1 MSARKS
7 HYEAA
12 VRLAGAFEGR
22 ITMKFWNKLFERS
35 QQQEP
40 EPVMASPD
48 GRDLAAVVEANTL
61 FALDLYAELKAVE
74 GNLFFSPYSIS
85 TALAMTHAG
94 ARGNTEAQTAQ
105 VLHFTLG
112 QGQLHPAFASLEA
125 KLRAVQEKGHVQLS
139 VANALWPQKG
149 YAFLED
155 YLALTEKYYGV
166 LITPVDYRET
176 EAARQKINAWV
187 EEKTQDKIKELIP
200 PGILDVLTR
209 LVLVNAIYFKGDWKS
224 QFGQALTKP
233 APFWITLHEKIQTP
247 TMTQRQRFRYAEGDG
262 LQVLELPYAGDA
274 VSMILLLPRKVDGL
288 KKLEDSMT
296 PKNLD
301 KWTRRLKEREVQVFL
316 PRFKESSQCRLEKT
330 LASMG
335 MVDAFEMDKADFSGM
350 DGRKRWLYIA
360 AVIHQAFVEVN
371 EEGTE
376 AAAATAV
383 VIKARA
389 APGVSRPPLI
399 FRADHPFVFL
409 IRDNRTGSILFLGR
423 MVSPGTA
430 SGAV

>member
-1 MSARKS
+1 MQ
-7 HYEAA
+7 
-12 VRLAGAFEGR
+12 
-22 ITMKFWNKLFERS
+22 FWNKLFGRS

-40 EPVMASPD
+40 EPVIAPSD
-48 GRDLAAVVEANTL
+48 GGDPEAVVEANTL

-94 ARGNTEAQTAQ
+94 ARGNTEAQLAQ
-105 VLHFTLG
+105 VLHFSLG
-112 QGQLHPAFASLEA
+112 QGRLHAALASLQA
-125 KLRAVQEKGHVQLS
+125 KLRAVQEKGHVQLR

-155 YLALTEKYYGV
+155 YLALVEEYYGV
-166 LITPVDYRET
+166 LITPVDYGET

-233 APFWITLHEKIQTP
+233 APFWITPHEKIQTP

-262 LQVLELPYAGDA
+262 LQVLELPYAGGE

-288 KKLEDSMT
+288 GKLEDALT
-296 PKNLD
+296 PENLD
-301 KWTRRLKEREVQVFL
+301 RWTRRLEEKKVRVFL
-316 PRFKESSQCRLEKT
+316 PRFKESSQFRLEKT

-383 VIKARA
+383 VMMGRGG
-389 APGVSRPPLI
+389 PGVSKPPLI
-399 FRADHPFVFL
+399 FRADHPFIFL
-409 IRDNRTGSILFLGR
+409 MRDNRTGSILFLGR
-423 MVSPGTA
+423 MVNPSATSDA
-430 SGAV
+430 A

>member
-1 MSARKS
+1 
-7 HYEAA
+7 
-12 VRLAGAFEGR
+12 
-22 ITMKFWNKLFERS
+22 MKFWNKLFGRS
-35 QQQEP
+35 QQQEL
-40 EPVMASPD
+40 EPVMASSD
-48 GRDLAAVVEANTL
+48 GRDLETVVKANTL

-94 ARGNTEAQTAQ
+94 ARGSTEAQMAQ
-105 VLHFTLG
+105 VLHFSLG
-112 QGQLHPAFASLEA
+112 QGRLHPAFASLEA
-125 KLRAVQEKGHVQLS
+125 KLKAVQEKGHIQLK
-139 VANALWPQKG
+139 VANALWPQEG

-155 YLALTEKYYGV
+155 YLALTKKYYGV
-166 LITPVDYRET
+166 LLTPVDYRET

-187 EEKTQDKIKELIP
+187 EEQTQDKIKELIR

-224 QFGQALTKP
+224 QFQPALTKP
-233 APFWITLHEKIQTP
+233 APFWVTPREKIQTP
-247 TMTQRQRFRYAEGDG
+247 TMTQRQRFRYAERDG
-262 LQVLELPYAGDA
+262 LQVLELPYAGDD
-274 VSMILLLPRKVDGL
+274 VSMLLLLPEKVDGL
-288 KKLEDSMT
+288 GRLEDALT
-296 PKNLD
+296 PENLD
-301 KWTRRLKEREVQVFL
+301 RWTRPLEEKEVQVFL
-316 PRFKESSQCRLEKT
+316 PKFKESSQFRLEKT

-350 DGRKRWLYIA
+350 DGRKWLYIA

-383 VIKARA
+383 VIKARS

-409 IRDNRTGSILFLGR
+409 MRDNRTGSILFLGR
-423 MVSPGTA
+423 MVNPSTA

>member
-1 MSARKS
+1 
-7 HYEAA
+7 
-12 VRLAGAFEGR
+12 
-22 ITMKFWNKLFERS
+22 
-35 QQQEP
+35 
-40 EPVMASPD
+40 
-48 GRDLAAVVEANTL
+48 
-61 FALDLYAELKAVE
+61 
-74 GNLFFSPYSIS
+74 
-85 TALAMTHAG
+85 
-94 ARGNTEAQTAQ
+94 
-105 VLHFTLG
+105 
-112 QGQLHPAFASLEA
+112 
-125 KLRAVQEKGHVQLS
+125 VQEKGHVQLR

-155 YLALTEKYYGV
+155 YLALAEEYYGV

-176 EAARQKINAWV
+176 EVARQKINAWV
-187 EEKTQDKIKELIP
+187 EEKTQGKIKELIR
-200 PGILDVLTR
+200 PGILGVLTR

-224 QFGQALTKP
+224 QFQPALTKP
-233 APFWITLHEKIQTP
+233 APFWVTPHEKIQTP
-247 TMTQRQRFRYAEGDG
+247 TMTQRQRFGYAEREG
-262 LQVLELPYAGDA
+262 LQVLELPYAGDD
-274 VSMILLLPRKVDGL
+274 VSMILLLPEKVDGL
-288 KKLEDSMT
+288 GRLEDALT
-296 PKNLD
+296 PENLD
-301 KWTRRLKEREVQVFL
+301 RWTRPLEEKEVQVFL
-316 PRFKESSQCRLEKT
+316 PKFKESSQFRLEKT

-350 DGRKRWLYIA
+350 DGRKWLYIA

-383 VIKARA
+383 VIKARS

-409 IRDNRTGSILFLGR
+409 MRDNRTGSILFLGR